1 MRDAMSKAEADI
13 ATSMRAIDVAAALHA
28 LADLLA
34 GERPLKPATADG
46 VAVMIQ
52 LCARRLDPVFEHA
65 APGQD

>member
-1 MRDAMSKAEADI
+1 MPDAVAKPDSAPDI
-13 ATSMRAIDVAAALHA
+13 AASMHAIDVSAALHA

-52 LCARRLDPVFEHA
+52 MCARRLDPVLA
-65 APGQD
+65 SGRDR